1 MSQTSSNI
9 AQPRYRPQMS
19 DAAVPL
25 VSEVTVFDEA
35 GRQKQIF
42 IPGERPLTVYVD
54 KQELVTLMTLGGA
67 PEALVLGYLKNQ
79 RFVQALDEVISIQV
93 DWEVGAASV
102 KTRDGIANLK
112 ARQEKRT
119 VTTGCGQGTIFGD
132 ILADLDSIGLS
143 QTARLD
149 QDTLVQIVDRVRQ
162 HKSIYKQA
170 GSVHG
175 CAVFRGTEML
185 MFVEDVGRHN
195 AVDAI
200 AGLMWLQDLTG
211 DDLVFYTTGRLT
223 SEMVIKGAQMGIP
236 FLLSRSGVTHM
247 GLEMANKVDLTLF
260 GRCSGEHFLLYS
272 GAHRF
277 LARHHVNH
285 GAVQAELNHGSCL

>member
-1 MSQTSSNI
+1 MSQTSSNT

-79 RFVQALDEVISIQV
+79 RFVQGLEEVISIQV

-102 KTRDGIANLK
+102 KTRDGIVNLK

-132 ILADLDSIGLS
+132 ILADLDSIALS

-149 QDTLVQIVDRVRQ
+149 QDTLVQIVDQVRQ

-200 AGLMWLQDLTG
+200 AGLMWLQDLAG

-247 GLEMANKVDLTLF
+247 GLEMAQKVDLTLF

-272 GAHRF
+272 GTHRF